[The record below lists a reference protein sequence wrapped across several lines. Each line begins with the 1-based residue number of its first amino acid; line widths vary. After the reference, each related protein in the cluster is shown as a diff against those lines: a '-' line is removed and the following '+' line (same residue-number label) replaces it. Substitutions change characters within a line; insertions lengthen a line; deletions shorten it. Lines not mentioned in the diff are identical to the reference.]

1 MDEQERDP
9 LKQDIRNLTL
19 AGWLIVSLACTVWL
33 IGMIVGGIRVSDL
46 GFREENVRLALV
58 VVVMVAAV
66 PAAIVFG
73 VGYAL
78 LSSFNIPIL
87 RQQAKYKTDEQ
98 ELDFKTPTLPGCL
111 LFVPSIIIS
120 IAGMAWALDL
130 GFHGWAQTL
139 AGCLGFIPGLI
150 VFLLGC
156 ALLSWL
162 KIPVFPK
169 KKREN

>member
-1 MDEQERDP
+1 MEEQERDP
-9 LKQDIRNLTL
+9 LGRDLKNLTL
-19 AGWLIVSLACTVWL
+19 AGWLL
-33 IGMIVGGIRVSDL
+33 ILLSSMTALVGGTWAGLNAPEL
-46 GFREENVRLALV
+46 GFSRQYEVGLYVFLGI
-58 VVVMVAAV
+58 V

-73 VGYAL
+73 VGYGL
-78 LSSFNIPIL
+78 LSWFNIQIF
-87 RQQAKYKTDEQ
+87 RQQAKDKTDEQ
-98 ELDFKTPTLPGCL
+98 ELDFKTPTLQGLL

-120 IAGMAWALDL
+120 IAGMLWALDL

-162 KIPVFPK
+162 KIPVFLK

>member
-1 MDEQERDP
+1 MEEQERDFFGVRP
-9 LKQDIRNLTL
+9 ESMTL
-19 AGWLIVSLACTVWL
+19 AGRLLIVLSSMIALVGGTWAGLNAPELGFSREYEVGL
-33 IGMIVGGIRVSDL
+33 YVFLGMI
-46 GFREENVRLALV
+46 
-58 VVVMVAAV
+58 
-66 PAAIVFG
+66 PAAILFG
-73 VGYAL
+73 VGYGL
-78 LSSFNIPIL
+78 LSLFNIQL
-87 RQQAKYKTDEQ
+87 VRQQAKDKTDEQ
-98 ELDFKTPTLPGCL
+98 ELDFKTPTLQGLL

-120 IAGMAWALDL
+120 LAGAYWALDL

-162 KIPVFPK
+162 KIPVFLK